1 LPVVEDG
8 DEGEGNDEC
17 HDRGGDHQVEWS
29 PGVFVPG
36 DSTPSRLFK
45 DFLSEL
51 IGQVIHLKK
60 GSFKL
65 ISI

>member
-8 DEGEGNDEC
+8 DEGEWNDEG

-51 IGQVIHLKK
+51 VGQVIHLKK
-60 GSFKL
+60 SF
-65 ISI
+65 I